1 MSDVPFTRE
10 QFLEAL
16 NGIAGGRT
24 TAQQLTRNLRRALL
38 DFGSEAPDN
47 LNCAGQVEVGPVGS
61 EIGPKITGR
70 DVLFRAL
77 SRLLVCCAKMHGVA
91 MFHAAA
97 VVAAHLSIAAARDCR
112 IVLREIRW
120 R

>member
-1 MSDVPFTRE
+1 MSDAPFTRE

-70 DVLFRAL
+70 DVLFSDIAHAL
-77 SRLLVCCAKMHGVA
+77 DSEPLPEGHCHVYSC
-91 MFHAAA
+91 
-97 VVAAHLSIAAARDCR
+97 AARKCTASPCFTPQQS
-112 IVLREIRW
+112 W
-120 R
+120 HPTCP